1 MALFTSYRYR
11 YGRRARGRYA
21 RSRSKRRATGN
32 ARAARQ
38 QRDAATVTISRIFT
52 YPIVISTRN
61 QSAAISINHWNSL
74 RLSEFY
80 GNYSPMYDQVKID
93 KIRIKVT
100 GNQAGSA
107 MTSILS
113 PSVVLAFD
121 RNGIDS
127 DPTTAI
133 ISTYSSAQLKQWSTG
148 NAFVMYQTIY
158 PSTIME
164 KGMYIPTESL
174 LNPSDDATSLNPCV
188 RDTTPTIPFKPITLL
203 GVDLGVAATSDQT
216 FAFTLEFEYTVTF
229 RGMRKPSISSY
240 DAILVPL
247 SYNITANGTYN
258 IIPSQVQE
266 DADGFDSVSLAVN
279 VPTSTPTSTALTGN
293 ITTNGTYTALPSQ
306 YNVDYFSGVQFTVN
320 VPSTP
325 STSVVLTHVYAYI
338 HVPDQSGVNYY
349 NLVSGFPV
357 AISSLSSTTT
367 TSFSFEAQTFYITID
382 GRSDITIQGEGVRPL
397 YSVKFAKYASNV
409 SLSVLANTRYFK
421 YYLSDTTA
429 TYLFGLG
436 TVSDCIIYSSF
447 CTNNQLNQLELRY
460 IEGSDMPDFIVS

>member
-52 YPIVISTRN
+52 YPIIISNRN

-107 MTSILS
+107 MTSNLS

-121 RNGIDS
+121 RNGIDT

-174 LNPSDDATSLNPCV
+174 LNPSDDATALNPCV

-203 GVDLGVAATSDQT
+203 GVDLGVAASSDQT

-279 VPTSTPTSTALTGN
+279 VPTSTPTSTVLTG
-293 ITTNGTYTALPSQ
+293 TVTSNGTYTALPSQ
-306 YNVDYFSGVQFTVN
+306 YNVDYFSGVQLTVN
-320 VPSTP
+320 VPTP
-325 STSVVLTHVYAYI
+325 TVDVKYTYLYVFATEELSTS
-338 HVPDQSGVNYY
+338 Y
-349 NLVSGFPV
+349 NLLSKT
-357 AISSLSSTTT
+357 AISSLAINLSNTISVDSRSFCVCVRPGTTVL
-367 TSFSFEAQTFYITID
+367 
-382 GRSDITIQGEGVRPL
+382 IQGEGYFQYLTCIARSSQAGSIDAVTQTRYIMTSKQGYDTVIIALGTEDEALL
-397 YSVKFAKYASNV
+397 YSSPITNA
-409 SLSVLANTRYFK
+409 
-421 YYLSDTTA
+421 TT
-429 TYLFGLG
+429 
-436 TVSDCIIYSSF
+436 
-447 CTNNQLNQLELRY
+447 Y
-460 IEGSDMPDFIVS
+460 ICADRNDMPDFFVSS